1 MAQDELMEEVGT
13 KVMEEVGMTVETV
26 QIEFSEKRVLLEK
39 VENLRG
45 LLDDIE
51 DQVQKLR
58 TEAVSLI
65 EDKEDIQTTLEMI
78 SAPDQLDG
86 LSDVDREEI
95 EATVDRLAQRVNA
108 VNINVTT
115 ARSPT
120 QQESLHHVNRAIDT
134 LIFQIQTD
142 TMQANIMCSSY
153 LSAAG
158 MEIERSPSDP
168 RFEQHLLGCTVE
180 DQKNVKKRLMGLL
193 DHIKVLVC
201 DSIKETDT
209 DSG

>member
-1 MAQDELMEEVGT
+1 MAQDEL
-13 KVMEEVGMTVETV
+13 MEEVGMTVETV

-115 ARSPT
+115 ARSST

-158 MEIERSPSDP
+158 RLRDLHPT
-168 RFEQHLLGCTVE
+168 LG
-180 DQKNVKKRLMGLL
+180 LS
-193 DHIKVLVC
+193 
-201 DSIKETDT
+201 SICWAVQWRTRRT
-209 DSG
+209 SRRG